1 MEETEIAGRL
11 SAVEQRSK
19 SNSHRLDA
27 LEKHTEAL
35 NTLATSVAVMAEKVE
50 VTGEKVD
57 GLCTDVQELKSEPG
71 KPVEICGGKGHLHR
85 RGRCRRVYSCPAW
98 AGLIFKEENKMINWV
113 VRIKNK
119 NFWLAAIP
127 ALLLLVQTV
136 AALFGFTL
144 DLGEIGD
151 KLLAVVN
158 AVFAL
163 LVILGVVN
171 DPTTAG
177 IADSKQARTYSSPKE
192 D

>member
-1 MEETEIAGRL
+1 MEEAEITKWI
-11 SAVEQRSK
+11 SAVEQRGK

-27 LEKHTEAL
+27 LEKQTEAL

-50 VTGEKVD
+50 VTGKKVD
-57 GLCTDVQELKSEPG
+57 SLCTDVQELKSEPG
-71 KPVEICGGKGHLHR
+71 KAVEIGGRKGHIHR
-85 RGRCRRVYSCPAW
+85 RSRCCRVYSCSAW
-98 AGLIFKEENKMINWV
+98 AGLIFKEENKMINWI

-177 IADSKQARTYSSPKE
+177 ISDSKLARTYSSPKE